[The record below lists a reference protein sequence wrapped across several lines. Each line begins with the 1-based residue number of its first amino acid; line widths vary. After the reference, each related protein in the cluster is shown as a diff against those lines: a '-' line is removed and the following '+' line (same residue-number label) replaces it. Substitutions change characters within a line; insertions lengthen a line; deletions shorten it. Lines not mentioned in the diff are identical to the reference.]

1 MGIVRVLIFASLVA
15 GTLGFFWPKFGQENE
30 EIRPWDLADQM
41 EEAARLEELCQQDD
55 PYCFSTYIQY
65 TVSRTTHCFWRG
77 LLTKIPSVILAM
89 WLRLFCNAAK
99 LGMDFW
105 TNIFYNLKYSG

>member
-65 TVSRTTHCFWRG
+65 TVYRG
-77 LLTKIPSVILAM
+77 AFGSFRHDPCG
-89 WLRLFCNAAK
+89 RPCP
-99 LGMDFW
+99 
-105 TNIFYNLKYSG
+105 

>member
-15 GTLGFFWPKFGQENE
+15 GTLGFFWPKFGQE

-55 PYCFSTYIQY
+55 PYCFI
-65 TVSRTTHCFWRG
+65 
-77 LLTKIPSVILAM
+77 
-89 WLRLFCNAAK
+89 
-99 LGMDFW
+99 
-105 TNIFYNLKYSG
+105 

>member
-1 MGIVRVLIFASLVA
+1 MSIVRVLIFASLVA
-15 GTLGFFWPKFGQENE
+15 GTLGFFWPKFSQESE

-65 TVSRTTHCFWRG
+65 TVYRG
-77 LLTKIPSVILAM
+77 AFASFRHDPCG
-89 WLRLFCNAAK
+89 RPCP
-99 LGMDFW
+99 
-105 TNIFYNLKYSG
+105 

>member
-65 TVSRTTHCFWRG
+65 TVYSGAFGSFRH
-77 LLTKIPSVILAM
+77 
-89 WLRLFCNAAK
+89 
-99 LGMDFW
+99 DQ
-105 TNIFYNLKYSG
+105 KYSRLRCLLHVKGLVIGFYLGWSGHTLLIRKI